1 MNIFTSSSNYCGHKS
16 NTIKANSQ
24 RNEQSRSGTV
34 VGIRLRVKVG
44 VAVRVVVVVEAS
56 AAAEV
61 TVRVEARTI
70 LIAF

>member
-34 VGIRLRVKVG
+34 VENRLRVKVG
-44 VAVRVVVVVEAS
+44 IKVRFEVVVEAR
-56 AAAEV
+56 AGAEV
-61 TVRVEARTI
+61 TVRAEARTI